1 MYKILTKNR
10 KVKKMYVV
18 IKTQKNDKRRV
29 VMKSKQIFAV
39 LLVVVLI
46 MVGGCGQQAEKKDD
60 TKVYKLKVADA
71 FPATHFFTVNGLNK
85 FMKMVEERS
94 KGRIKFE
101 HFPGGQL
108 GKQVD
113 MIELVKNG
121 VVDVAVVGPSYVSGK
136 VPLSN
141 VFDLPGIYPTSRVGA
156 EAFWHLSQGILYDE
170 EFKKHKI
177 RPVFNMAYNPNDLFY
192 NSSKFITKPT
202 DVKGMRFRVPGVSA
216 EMGMGNMG
224 GAAVNIVPQ
233 EMYEATYRGTV
244 DGCVLAFEALDQYKM
259 QEVLKMA
266 TKGVNMNGWIATYC
280 INEKSFNA
288 LPKDLQ
294 KLILDCGLEATIAL
308 GDYVTKSGEDYQK
321 KYEQSGMKVYV
332 LNDAEQKAFRD
343 ATDPVVQNWVKTQ
356 SAKGLPA
363 QKVLDATRAKIA
375 EVEKSVAN
383 SKK

>member
-1 MYKILTKNR
+1 M
-10 KVKKMYVV
+10 KKGFFALVMCFLLFASGCSGGGG
-18 IKTQKNDKRRV
+18 DK
-29 VMKSKQIFAV
+29 
-39 LLVVVLI
+39 
-46 MVGGCGQQAEKKDD
+46 QAGAPKDD
-60 TKVYKLKVADA
+60 GKVYTVKVADA

-85 FMKMVEERS
+85 YMKMVEERS

-101 HFPGGQL
+101 HYPGGQL

-121 VVDVAVVGPSYVSGK
+121 VADMAVVGPSYVSGK

-141 VFDLPGIYPTSRVGA
+141 VFDLPGIYPNSRVGA

-192 NSSKFITKPT
+192 NNSSGKLITKPE
-202 DVKGMRFRVPGVSA
+202 DIKGMRFRVPGVSA
-216 EMGMGNMG
+216 EMGMLAMG
-224 GAAVNIVPQ
+224 GAPVNIVPQ

-259 QEVLKMA
+259 QEVLKYA

-280 INEKSFNA
+280 VNERFFNG

-294 KLILDCGLEATIAL
+294 QLMIDCGLEATIAL
-308 GDYVTKSGEDYQK
+308 GDHVTKSAEEYQIQ
-321 KYEQSGMKVYV
+321 YEKGGMKVYT
-332 LNDAEQKAFRD
+332 LNAEEQQAFRN
-343 ATDPVVQNWVKTQ
+343 ATNPVVENWVKTQ
-356 SAKGLPA
+356 SGKGLPA
-363 QKVLDATRAKIA
+363 QKILDATRAKVA
-375 EVEKSVAN
+375 EVEQKVAAA
-383 SKK
+383 KKQ